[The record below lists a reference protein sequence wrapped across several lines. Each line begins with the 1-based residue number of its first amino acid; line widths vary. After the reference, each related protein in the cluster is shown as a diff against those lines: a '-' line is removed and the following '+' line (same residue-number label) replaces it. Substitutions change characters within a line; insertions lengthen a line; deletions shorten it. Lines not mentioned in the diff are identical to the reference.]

1 MNKEQQALQQV
12 PENPP
17 PQQEPE
23 AHAGSTK
30 VVSSKSRL
38 VAFLLCAFAGSVGAH
53 NFYVGR
59 IRRGIIQLVLMIGG
73 FIVYFSS
80 IMSLAF
86 WVDESSEPAAFLVG
100 VLIALVPMMVGG
112 LWIFIDLIM
121 ILAGTFK
128 DKNRRPL
135 KNWAIND

>member
-1 MNKEQQALQQV
+1 MDTEQEAVENTQQQL
-12 PENPP
+12 PANNSGTA
-17 PQQEPE
+17 QEISP
-23 AHAGSTK
+23 
-30 VVSSKSRL
+30 KSRL

-80 IMSLAF
+80 VLSLAF